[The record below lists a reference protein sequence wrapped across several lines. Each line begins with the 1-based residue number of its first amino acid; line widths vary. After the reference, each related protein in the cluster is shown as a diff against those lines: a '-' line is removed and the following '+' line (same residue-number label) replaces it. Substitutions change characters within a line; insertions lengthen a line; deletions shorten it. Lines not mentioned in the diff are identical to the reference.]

1 MVILSDR
8 CDSGTSSRHERP
20 LQVGFYEIIKTLGK
34 GTFAV
39 VKLARHK
46 VTKTQV
52 AIKIIDKTRLNSS
65 DLEKIN
71 REVQIMKLLN
81 HPHIIKLY
89 QVMETK
95 DMLYMVTEYAQNGEM
110 FDYLSSVGRLTEGE
124 ARRKFWQIVNAV
136 DYCHQHHIIHR
147 DLKAENLLLD
157 ANMNIKLADFGFGN
171 FYKPGETLS
180 TWCGSPPYAAPEV
193 FEGKAYEGPKLDIW
207 SLGVVLYVLVCGTLP
222 FDGDNLYLLRQRVT
236 KGRFRVPF
244 FMSQECENLI
254 RRMLAVNPAK
264 RISMAQIKQHRWMVA
279 DPAAAAACQTV
290 PCSLPLDSAPGLSGY
305 SENILGIMQTLGID
319 RQRTIESLQSGSY
332 NHFSAIYCLLLE
344 RVRQHIS
351 QQVKSGPQASPGP
364 SLADSFPRGE
374 VTLSGR
380 LLQSQPP
387 SPDHQL
393 KTRISDKEEQPG
405 TLQSDGR
412 EEKEEQ
418 IQAVSTLDST
428 TNGDQ
433 ETSDKLSVWGK
444 LPRIVVH
451 LVSDDPLD
459 GDSAHETLASS
470 TGSLVGIPLS
480 PSTGAVCRLT
490 VTEALMPHSPQQQ
503 TLSQWS
509 RKGGMR
515 EQDRLTVPSF
525 NEGRRAS
532 DTSLSPGAVT
542 QRSLKASRQPQRSH
556 IRAKGYLGLTR
567 CRDVP
572 RSSAAWLAVRL
583 SGPTPSPTRSWEFPR
598 HQEETLEL
606 HRSLQMAQPQFEQ
619 TPPLHSSFSQNSQNH
634 PLHGPLSSPAV
645 SAQGLL
651 SPPPHIQ
658 PSSCHN
664 QTPLRCTDPHLQLP
678 SSRDSCFP
686 FCSSPSSASSSSSSS
701 ANVASTA
708 ALLETKLQISPLS
721 QAQHRP
727 PGSASLSSGVDTPS
741 TVRLKPGDSCQ
752 AMAING

>member
-8 CDSGTSSRHERP
+8 SDSGTSSRHERP
-20 LQVGFYEIIKTLGK
+20 LQVGFYEITKTLGK

-244 FMSQECENLI
+244 FMSQECESLI

-279 DPAAAAACQTV
+279 DPAAAAACQAV
-290 PCSLPLDSAPGLSGY
+290 SCAPPPDSAPGLGGY
-305 SENILGIMQTLGID
+305 CENILGIMQTLGID

-344 RVRQHIS
+344 RVRQHLS
-351 QQVKSGPQASPGP
+351 QQVKSAHQASPGP
-364 SLADSFPRGE
+364 SLADSFPQGE
-374 VTLSGR
+374 VTLSGH

-387 SPDHQL
+387 STDNQL
-393 KTRISDKEEQPG
+393 KTRISGKEEPPG
-405 TLQSDGR
+405 TLQSEGHD
-412 EEKEEQ
+412 EKEEQ
-418 IQAVSTLDST
+418 TQLVSTLDST

-433 ETSDKLSVWGK
+433 EPTKTRDKLSVRSK

-451 LVSDDPLD
+451 LVSDDPPD
-459 GDSAHETLASS
+459 GDSAHEARASS

-480 PSTGAVCRLT
+480 PSTGAMCRLT
-490 VTEALMPHSPQQQ
+490 VADALLPHQR

-509 RKGGMR
+509 RTGMA

-532 DTSLSPGAVT
+532 DTSLSPGAVA

-556 IRAKGYLGLTR
+556 TRAKRYLGLMR
-567 CRDVP
+567 CRDAP
-572 RSSAAWLAVRL
+572 RSSAAWPTARH
-583 SGPTPSPTRSWEFPR
+583 SGPTPSPTLSWELGPC
-598 HQEETLEL
+598 HQEDTLEL
-606 HRSLQMAQPQFEQ
+606 HRSLQMAQPQFQ
-619 TPPLHSSFSQNSQNH
+619 QMSPLHASSSQSSQNQ
-634 PLHGPLSSPAV
+634 PLHGPLFLPAL
-645 SAQGLL
+645 SAQGPL
-651 SPPPHIQ
+651 SPPPYIQ
-658 PSSCHN
+658 PSARHD
-664 QTPLRCTDPHLQLP
+664 QTPLRRPDPDLQLP
-678 SSRDSCFP
+678 PSRDSCFS
-686 FCSSPSSASSSSSSS
+686 FCSSPSSASSSSSSAS
-701 ANVASTA
+701 VVSTA
-708 ALLETKLQISPLS
+708 ALLETKLQISPLP
-721 QAQHRP
+721 QTHRP
-727 PGSASLSSGVDTPS
+727 SGTALVSSGLDFTPS
-741 TVRLKPGDSCQ
+741 TVRQSISGL
-752 AMAING
+752 ING